1 MQPTIPQDAAFLLPL
16 LGAGLTHWLSS
27 DRLRP
32 WQNASI
38 ALIFL
43 VATALAC
50 VWLSGNFLLGNPQ
63 ASVLAVLAYVV
74 LLMNGS
80 LKPILIYV
88 EGIPSPFDTQPTPVN
103 SNPARVPAT
112 PTPLALPT
120 SAPASAKTQEP
131 MK

>member
-80 LKPILIYV
+80 LKPILMYV
-88 EGIPSPFDTQPTPVN
+88 EGIPSPFDTQPTPVMRI
-103 SNPARVPAT
+103 PVT
-112 PTPLALPT
+112 PTPIALPT
-120 SAPASAKTQEP
+120 SAPASPKAQEP
-131 MK
+131 PK